1 MTSNAASISRQE
13 TPPRPTSRPVHPLP
27 AGFPA
32 LSQRSRSASPSRVR
46 ASLPAKVPE
55 TSGNEPAIRLPH
67 ETRGSDEIFGLG
79 ELPPP
84 GQARWDYLAHP
95 QTWRPERRELH
106 YRLIGEAKVAA
117 RDFAEVIERGGHPP
131 TLFALRGN
139 TAAGKTRMATQAIPV
154 LATALKESGGAG
166 CINPDIFKNS
176 LAKTP
181 GRPKFTSAQVHA
193 ESCILADRLEEE
205 IRWQKTAS
213 GAATSMLVD
222 KRLAG
227 AHEID
232 AYIEMAQETGR
243 KIELCDIDAPLEQS
257 LMGVLQR
264 KPEGD
269 APRPPYVAVANGF
282 SAVRGHR
289 LDVIDKFLSNPALG
303 SYHLFGTVGNG
314 SKAMVASV
322 VNGELSIHDPQL
334 YEAITAPQ
342 GAQAGNTGDQVID
355 AVLIDRLTK
364 GIDDPA
370 RAMDARTAL
379 ERYAGMTWSNALA
392 THSSLT

>member
-1 MTSNAASISRQE
+1 MHA
-13 TPPRPTSRPVHPLP
+13 LP

-32 LSQRSRSASPSRVR
+32 PSQRSRSSSPSRVR

-55 TSGNEPAIRLPH
+55 TSGNRPAIRLPAAP
-67 ETRGSDEIFGLG
+67 RGSDEIFGLG

-84 GQARWDYLAHP
+84 GQSRWDYLAHP
-95 QTWRPERRELH
+95 QNWRPERRQLH
-106 YRLIGEAKVAA
+106 DRLIGDAKTAA
-117 RDFAEVIERGGHPP
+117 QDFAEVIERGGHPP

-139 TAAGKTRMATQAIPV
+139 TAAGKTRMATQTIPV
-154 LATALKESGGAG
+154 LANALKESGGAG
-166 CINPDIFKNS
+166 CINPDIFKRS
-176 LAKTP
+176 LAETP
-181 GRPKFTSAQVHA
+181 EGAKLTSAQVHA
-193 ESCILADRLEEE
+193 ESCILADRLEDEL
-205 IRWQKTAS
+205 RLQKTAS
-213 GAATSMLVD
+213 GAAISMLVD

-232 AYIEMAQETGR
+232 AYIKLAQQTGR

-264 KPEGD
+264 KHEGD

-289 LDVIDKFLSNPALG
+289 LDVIDKFLSNPTLG
-303 SYHLFGTVGNG
+303 SYHLFGTTGNG

-334 YEAITAPQ
+334 YEAITDPQ
-342 GAQAGNTGDQVID
+342 GARAGDSGDQIID
-355 AVLIDRLTK
+355 AALIDRLTK

-379 ERYAGMTWSNALA
+379 ERYAGMTWSDALA
-392 THSSLT
+392 AHSSLT